1 MIKLWCI
8 FCLCCAPVFN
18 VFLKLSCLTKASAY
32 DAVSAAAAASVA
44 VASGLFTRDNI
55 DYIMT
60 TRLRYGRPVAF
71 GVVLSFGVLGTVD
84 PDEGREAKRMHRIGA
99 VHPLHGERQVTLER

>member
-1 MIKLWCI
+1 
-8 FCLCCAPVFN
+8 
-18 VFLKLSCLTKASAY
+18 
-32 DAVSAAAAASVA
+32 
-44 VASGLFTRDNI
+44 
-55 DYIMT
+55 MT

-84 PDEGREAKRMHRIGA
+84 PDEGREAKRMHRLGA